1 MQRVKELKKFNTR
14 LKVHIFDIF
23 VIFYNEFKKR
33 INCFFVIL
41 DQGEFIQTEEAV
53 ISEKIEDE
61 TGLSD
66 VKKENTITLSSEEKT
81 VKIVPQIKILGQ
93 QNTPTLQLMQKGKV
107 TILGKAGQII
117 NLSQNGK
124 QSAILLLSTA
134 DPKVMKFLKI
144 NTTNGETLKAVA
156 VDEK

>member
-1 MQRVKELKKFNTR
+1 M
-14 LKVHIFDIF
+14 
-23 VIFYNEFKKR
+23 
-33 INCFFVIL
+33 IL